1 MDNQDSIKRIPA
13 SEWSGLSTKKQIDM
27 ARFYDKL
34 IVTWQ
39 GDDELVVRHVSKE
52 LVEINADTP
61 AIS

>member
-1 MDNQDSIKRIPA
+1 MNKSENVKRIPA
-13 SEWSGLSTKKQIDM
+13 SLWSGLSTKKQIDM

-52 LVEINADTP
+52 QVE
-61 AIS
+61 SSE